1 MSKLQWTQL
10 DERLVDT
17 ARVLAA
23 DAVHKVGNGHPGT
36 AMSMAPVATLLFQRY
51 LRHDPTDPHWRGR
64 DRFVLSAG
72 HASLT
77 LYIQLFFSGY
87 GLELSD
93 LEAFRTAGSLTPG
106 HPEYGH
112 TVGVET
118 TTGPLG
124 QGLSTAVGMA
134 MEQRFVRGLLDA
146 GAAPGESVFDYHV
159 WTLAGDGCLEE
170 GITSEA
176 CSIAGHQK
184 LGNLTVIYDDN
195 HITIEGNTDVTFTED
210 VEARYRAYGWHT
222 THVDLAPNGSVDV
235 AGLARAFEE
244 AKSVIDRPTL
254 IRVRSIIGWPAPKL
268 QNTGKAHGSDLGGP
282 EVAAVKE
289 ILGFDPN
296 KSFQVEPGVLDHARA
311 VIGRGKALH
320 AEWDQQF
327 EDWRSRRPEN
337 AALFDRLGAQE
348 LPAGFDEAIPTF
360 ETGSSIA
367 TRVASGKVINSI
379 AAVMPEFWGGSADLA
394 GSNDTTIND
403 GGSFEPE
410 GSMVPGASVAGHVLH
425 FGIREHSMGAE
436 LNGIALDGL
445 TRVFGGTFFVFSDYM
460 RGAVRLSALMDLP
473 VTYVWTHD
481 SIGLGEDGPTHQP
494 VEHLAALRAMPN
506 LEIVRPADANET
518 ALAWKTILKRRK
530 PVGLVLSRQGLPIFE
545 PNEGVSRGAYVR
557 VAESASE
564 PQVIIMATG
573 SEVQLAIDAAAELES
588 EGIATRVVSMPCFEW
603 FAEQDYK
610 YQYAVLPP
618 YVKARV
624 SVEAG
629 VAMPWGRLIGDYGRS
644 VSLEHF
650 GESAAGSYL
659 MEKYGFTVANVVAAA
674 KASLADCEP

>member
-1 MSKLQWTQL
+1 MSELEWTDL

-36 AMSMAPVATLLFQRY
+36 AMSLAPVATLLFQRY
-51 LRHDPTDPHWRGR
+51 LSHDPTDPKWRGR

-72 HASLT
+72 HSSLT
-77 LYIQLFFSGY
+77 LYTQLFFSGY
-87 GLELSD
+87 GLKLSD

-112 TVGVET
+112 TIGVET

-134 MEQRFVRGLLDA
+134 MEQRFIRGLLDA

-159 WTLAGDGCLEE
+159 WTIAGDGCLEE

-176 CSIAGHQK
+176 SSIAGHQK

-195 HITIEGNTDVTFTED
+195 HITIEGNTDVTFSEN

-222 THVDLAPNGSVDV
+222 THVNLAPSGSVDV
-235 AGLARAFEE
+235 AGLARAFDE
-244 AKSVIDRPTL
+244 AKSVTDRPTL
-254 IRVRSIIGWPAPKL
+254 IRVRSIIGWPAPTL

-289 ILGFDPN
+289 ILGFDPD
-296 KSFQVEPGVLDHARA
+296 KSFQVEDDVLEHARA
-311 VIGRGKALH
+311 VIGRGKAAH
-320 AEWDQQF
+320 AAWDEEF
-327 EDWRSRRPEN
+327 AAWRARRPAN
-337 AALFDRLGAQE
+337 AALFDRLDAQQ
-348 LPAGFDEAIPTF
+348 LPVGFDEAIPTF

-367 TRVASGKVINSI
+367 TRVASGKVINAI

-410 GSMVPGASVAGHVLH
+410 GSMVPGARVDGHVLH

-460 RGAVRLSALMDLP
+460 RGAVRLSALMGVP

-494 VEHLAALRAMPN
+494 VEHLAALRAMPR

-530 PVGLVLSRQGLPIFE
+530 PVGLVLSRQGLPILATD
-545 PNEGVSRGAYVR
+545 EGVARGAYIR
-557 VAESASE
+557 VAESAAE
-564 PQVIIMATG
+564 PAVIIMATG
-573 SEVQLAIDAAAELES
+573 SEVQLAIGAAEQLES

-603 FAEQDYK
+603 FAEQDQAYRD
-610 YQYAVLPP
+610 AILPP
-618 YVKARV
+618 AVKARV

-629 VAMPWGRLIGDYGRS
+629 VAMPWGRLVGDCGRS

-650 GESAAGSYL
+650 GESAAGPYL
-659 MEKYGFTVANVVAAA
+659 MEKYGFTVGNVVAAA
-674 KASLADCEP
+674 KESLACQQ